1 MTRAFSWQNSL
12 SLCPVSFCTSRP
24 NLPVNPG
31 VFLTSYFCGPVP
43 YNEKDIFWGVLIL
56 KGLVSLH
63 GTVQLQLLQRYL
75 FGIDLDCCD
84 VEWFTLE
91 TN

>member
-1 MTRAFSWQNSL
+1 MKRTFEEGGVALGLEGHVGLHRA
-12 SLCPVSFCTSRP
+12 
-24 NLPVNPG
+24 
-31 VFLTSYFCGPVP
+31 
-43 YNEKDIFWGVLIL
+43 I
-56 KGLVSLH
+56 
-63 GTVQLQLLQRYL
+63 QLQLLQRYL